1 MSQLKCQKRVPRA
14 VTRCKKLGDWS
25 VSRSV
30 GALGNIVQKS
40 KWAAKEKTSVNSK
53 SSEMPSKDKL
63 STGGRTMY
71 HEYCP
76 ETTKPKLVRVRQN
89 SSIEYKL
96 CKSVTCK
103 LYAD

>member
-1 MSQLKCQKRVPRA
+1 MSQSKCQQRIPRV

-53 SSEMPSKDKL
+53 SSEMPTKDKL

>member
-1 MSQLKCQKRVPRA
+1 
-14 VTRCKKLGDWS
+14 
-25 VSRSV
+25 
-30 GALGNIVQKS
+30 
-40 KWAAKEKTSVNSK
+40 
-53 SSEMPSKDKL
+53 
-63 STGGRTMY
+63 MY